1 MVAWLFG
8 PGPRERHLWP
18 RWLFLRG
25 LGLIFFSAFYS
36 LLFQIRGLIGPQGI
50 LPAGPYLQEVAQ
62 QLGGAKAFW
71 YAPTVYWLDS
81 SGRAMMLVTILGL
94 AASIALVLNLWP
106 RGALAVCL
114 ISYLSFVA
122 AAQDFSSYQSDGML
136 LATGFVSLFF
146 APPGLRPGLGEG
158 HPPSRATHFLLLWE
172 WFRIYFES
180 GFVKLAS
187 HDVEWRNL
195 TALDQYYSNGP
206 LPNWIGWYVQ
216 QAPHMVHAVTAFVTL
231 FTELAIP
238 FMMFLPR
245 RYRII
250 CFFIVTPFQVGI
262 ILTANLAF
270 INHLALLLG
279 ILLVDDQF
287 LRGVCGSLLRR
298 FEIGN
303 WKLEKG
309 KSKFQDQNLEFGE
322 RYSRGLTSLLE
333 KREAALAELESK
345 LEIRKPKIE
354 NGKSKTENGRSSI
367 DNRQS
372 KIHDSGSSFVPRHLS
387 LVLKPAALLVSSV
400 LLTWVFY
407 ASTFLLL
414 QELIPGL
421 GYLLPTTP
429 VAALEPFRIAN
440 QYGLFAVMTRN
451 RYEIEFQGSR
461 DGVNWQTYPFRYKPQ
476 DPARPPGWYA
486 PYQPRF
492 DWNLWFASLVPW
504 RQSPILIG
512 TEERLLENSHDVLA
526 LFAANPFADSPPR
539 YVRAVM
545 WQYWFTDLATKHRTG
560 LWWDRKML
568 GLFAPEMA
576 LRPDGRFGIVQMPA
590 DNLPPPESPYEP

>member
-1 MVAWLFG
+1 MNLPRFSALAWLFG
-8 PGPRERHLWP
+8 PGPREGRLWP

-36 LLFQIRGLIGPQGI
+36 LVFQIRGLIGPEGI
-50 LPAGPYLQEVAQ
+50 LPAAPYLRAVAQ
-62 QLGGAKAFW
+62 QFAGARAYW

-81 SGRAMMLVTILGL
+81 SGRAMMIVTLLGL

-106 RGALAVCL
+106 RAALVVCL
-114 ISYLSFVA
+114 ISYLSFVS

-146 APPGLRPGLGEG
+146 APPGLRPRLGESS
-158 HPPSRATHFLLLWE
+158 PPSRATHFLLQWE

-180 GFVKLAS
+180 GVVKLAS

-238 FMMFLPR
+238 WMMFLPR
-245 RYRII
+245 RYRLL
-250 CFFIVTPFQVGI
+250 CFLLVTPFQIGI

-279 ILLVDDQF
+279 VLLLDDPF
-287 LRGVCGSLLRR
+287 LERVFGWARKKMESRK
-298 FEIGN
+298 
-303 WKLEKG
+303 WKMEKG
-309 KSKFQDQNLEFGE
+309 KS
-322 RYSRGLTSLLE
+322 
-333 KREAALAELESK
+333 ELENGK
-345 LEIRKPKIE
+345 GKGEEEEEEGKEELEIRKSRIEIRESKIQ
-354 NGKSKTENGRSSI
+354 NLKSKIVNQQSSI
-367 DNRQS
+367 GNQS
-372 KIHDSGSSFVPRHLS
+372 LPLATNHLPLFLRLAGL
-387 LVLKPAALLVSSV
+387 LVTALLLS
-400 LLTWVFY
+400 WVFY
-407 ASTFLLL
+407 VSTFLLL
-414 QELIPGL
+414 QELIPDL
-421 GYLLPTTP
+421 GVLLPTAP
-429 VAALEPFRIAN
+429 VVALEPFRIAN

-461 DGVNWQTYPFRYKPQ
+461 DGVNWVAYPFRYKPQ
-476 DPARPPGWYA
+476 DPARHPGWYA

-512 TEERLLENSHDVLA
+512 TEERLLENSYDVVA
-526 LFAANPFADSPPR
+526 LFAGNPFADSPPR

-545 WQYWFTDLATKHRTG
+545 WQYWFTDLATKRRTG
-560 LWWDRKML
+560 LWWNRKLL

-576 LRPDGRFGIVQMPA
+576 RRPDGRFGIVQMPA
-590 DNLPPPESPYEP
+590 DNLPPPESPDEP